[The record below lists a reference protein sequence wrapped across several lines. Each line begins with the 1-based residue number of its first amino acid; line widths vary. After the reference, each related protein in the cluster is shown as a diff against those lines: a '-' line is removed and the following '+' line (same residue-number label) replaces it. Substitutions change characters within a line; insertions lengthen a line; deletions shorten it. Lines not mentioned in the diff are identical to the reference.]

1 MTPVASVVPVVAL
14 LVSFNVLLSDHG
26 QVTLL
31 QQLSGFLMQVCV
43 CVLYMRACIQI
54 AVR

>member
-14 LVSFNVLLSDHG
+14 LVSFNVLPSRSR
-26 QVTLL
+26 
-31 QQLSGFLMQVCV
+31 SGDPPPAVVWLPYAGVCV
-43 CVLYMRACIQI
+43 YMRACIQI